1 MEICKVTIWQTD
13 AVWFYIQKCCKKYE
27 ICEDSQRTIRR
38 WNFSCERRRL
48 AFDIADSIASVINE
62 YQGNKFDDLWVYV
75 ETMLG
80 NKLLSYHD
88 EADEYEI
95 EGQYGIEKGCN
106 VYRQYYINIWYQKG
120 SLKCQN
126 YTLLEMDLIK
136 DMD

>member
-1 MEICKVTIWQTD
+1 MIEFYNILHFYSLLPFWGRFGRWEYAKLQFDRQTLFDFTYRNAVKNTKIVKTLKEQLEGEIFPASVGG
-13 AVWFYIQKCCKKYE
+13 
-27 ICEDSQRTIRR
+27 S
-38 WNFSCERRRL
+38 

-80 NKLLSYHD
+80 NKILSYHD

-106 VYRQYYINIWYQKG
+106 VYRQYYINI
-120 SLKCQN
+120 
-126 YTLLEMDLIK
+126 
-136 DMD
+136 